1 MAKYQLSEKGVLDQE
16 KGWHIPDDP
25 RNNRWREYQEWLA
38 EGNVPDPVYVPPP
51 PTAEQLLSIT
61 DRDMI
66 AHVGWLFQYLIDGN
80 IIKKEDLPPELDA
93 LYISRKT
100 QTGA

>member
-1 MAKYQLSEKGVLDQE
+1 MAKYQLKKTGVIDTE
-16 KGWHIPDDP
+16 TGFIIPDSMD
-25 RNNRWREYQEWLA
+25 NRHWHEYQEWLA
-38 EGNVPDPVYVPPP
+38 EGNTPDPEPAPPV

-66 AHVGWLFQYLIDGN
+66 SHVGWLFQYLIDGN
-80 IIKKEDLPPELDA
+80 LIKKEDLPPELDA
-93 LYISRKT
+93 LYTSRKT